1 MGKKIVVM
9 EDFTVRGTDNMKAFD
24 ILAEKYGAQVKHI
37 QVEKD
42 ITDEKAFASMFLN
55 MEKNGPDVLPE
66 EDELLQEIQDANI
79 VISHISPISTKAI
92 QSARNLEAVCIMRSG
107 IENVNADSCRERGI
121 KIINAPGR
129 LAVPVSE
136 FTVGLI
142 ISEMKNIA
150 RSHQRMQA
158 HNFDNHFPNAQY
170 SVNLKGKNVGLVGC
184 GMVGS
189 RVARIMK
196 AFEANVLI
204 YDPYL
209 PAEKIAADGYRPV
222 SLEELCAQSDVIS
235 IHFRLT
241 PETKGMIGPAQFALM
256 KPNCV
261 LINTAR
267 AGLVDEAAMMDAL
280 KNHKIAG
287 AGLDVFHEEPLT
299 DSNPLLSM
307 DNVTITNH
315 MAGHCADIF
324 QMTLDIMLGAL
335 EHYFETGEWI
345 HVVN

>member
-92 QSARNLEAVCIMRSG
+92 HSARNLEAVCIMRSG

-299 DSNPLLSM
+299 DSNALLSM
-307 DNVTITNH
+307 NNVTITNH

>member
-92 QSARNLEAVCIMRSG
+92 HSARNLEAVCIMRSG

>member
-1 MGKKIVVM
+1 
-9 EDFTVRGTDNMKAFD
+9 
-24 ILAEKYGAQVKHI
+24 
-37 QVEKD
+37 
-42 ITDEKAFASMFLN
+42 
-55 MEKNGPDVLPE
+55 
-66 EDELLQEIQDANI
+66 
-79 VISHISPISTKAI
+79 
-92 QSARNLEAVCIMRSG
+92 
-107 IENVNADSCRERGI
+107 
-121 KIINAPGR
+121 
-129 LAVPVSE
+129 
-136 FTVGLI
+136 
-142 ISEMKNIA
+142 MKNIA

-209 PAEKIAADGYRPV
+209 PAEKIAVDGYRPV